1 METRPKDDTYTKN
14 ADGVPLATAPCSPV
28 RRSRKKRPWIVRK
41 WRELY
46 WWGIAI
52 IHARDNAWAAGSAR
66 YILEDLNHPEGV
78 KALSE
83 ISGLP
88 EGVIVEAMFNICCDD
103 PEEND

>member
-1 METRPKDDTYTKN
+1 MEDRNEVKGK
-14 ADGVPLATAPCSPV
+14 PLATAPCSPV
-28 RRSRKKRPWIVRK
+28 RHRRKKRPWIVRK

-52 IHARDNAWAAGSAR
+52 INARDNAWAAGSAR

-88 EGVIVEAMFNICCDD
+88 EGVIVEAMFNICND
-103 PEEND
+103 PEENV